1 MHGVIILGV
10 REAAEKP
17 VTLCSSATDCVGHL
31 PDVVWVVAALRSSS
45 GDIINGNGKSSI
57 LWVPGGD
64 AAVQAA
70 HAVS

>member
-1 MHGVIILGV
+1 MLT
-10 REAAEKP
+10 A
-17 VTLCSSATDCVGHL
+17 
-31 PDVVWVVAALRSSS
+31 
-45 GDIINGNGKSSI
+45 GDIISGNGKSSV